1 MKKLL
6 ALALSLIL
14 VAAMLFGCGA
24 KSEAMVGNGGSA
36 ADRYYDSGSGD
47 YAPKEE
53 ISTSTS
59 NSITSADVPMQK
71 LVRKM
76 WINAETEDLDA
87 LLQQVDEKMASLGG
101 YAEKREVYNGSPSA
115 TRRYRRATITVRVPA
130 EQLNQ
135 FTDAVTG
142 LSNVTSSTE
151 SADAITLSYIATQSR
166 ITALETEQTRLLELL
181 AKAENMDTLLKIE
194 SRLTDVRT
202 ELEQVT
208 SQLRLYDN
216 MVNYATVYLELTEV
230 KEYTVVTEPE
240 TVWERIAEGFMQ
252 SLKDLGDFFTELF
265 VTVIVG
271 LPYLVVIAILVVAL
285 VLTLRARKKK
295 AKKNQ
300 TPPPPREQ

>member
-24 KSEAMVGNGGSA
+24 KSESMAGNGGSV

-87 LLQQVDEKMASLGG
+87 LLQQVDEKMATLGG

-142 LSNVTSSTE
+142 LSNVTSCTE
-151 SADAITLSYIATQSR
+151 SADDITLSYIATQSR

>member
-1 MKKLL
+1 MKKIL
-6 ALALSLIL
+6 ALTLSLLL
-14 VAAMLFGCGA
+14 VAAMLIGCGA
-24 KSEAMVGNGGSA
+24 KSESMVGNSA
-36 ADRYYDSGSGD
+36 APDRFYDGGAGGD
-47 YAPKEE
+47 QEAAESLGTNKSE
-53 ISTSTS
+53 
-59 NSITSADVPMQK
+59 SIISADAPMQK

-115 TRRYRRATITVRVPA
+115 SRRYRRATITVRVPA

-142 LSNVTSSTE
+142 LSNVTSCTE
-151 SADAITLSYIATQSR
+151 SADDITLSYIATQSR

-202 ELEQVT
+202 ELEKVT

-216 MVNYATVYLELTEV
+216 MVNYATVYLELSEV

-240 TVWERIAEGFMQ
+240 TVWERIGEGFMQ

-271 LPYLVVIAILVVAL
+271 LPYLVVIAVLVVAL
-285 VLTLRARKKK
+285 ILILRARKKK
-295 AKKNQ
+295 AKKAK
-300 TPPPPREQ
+300 TPPTPREQ

>member
-6 ALALSLIL
+6 ALTLSLIL
-14 VAAMLFGCGA
+14 VAALLIGCGA
-24 KSEAMVGNGGSA
+24 KSEAMAGSSGTA
-36 ADRYYDSGSGD
+36 ADRYYDSGSGN
-47 YAPKEE
+47 YESKEE

-59 NSITSADVPMQK
+59 NSITSAEVPMQK

-87 LLQQVDEKMASLGG
+87 LLQQVDEKMAALGG
-101 YAEKREVYNGSPSA
+101 YAEKREVYHGSPSA
-115 TRRYRRATITVRVPA
+115 SRRYRRATITVRVPA
-130 EQLNQ
+130 DRLGA

-142 LSNVTSSTE
+142 ISNVTSSTE
-151 SADAITLSYIATQSR
+151 SADDITLSYIATQSR

-202 ELEQVT
+202 ELEKVT

-216 MVNYATVYLELTEV
+216 MVNYATVYLELSEV

-240 TVWERIAEGFMQ
+240 TVWERIGTGFME
-252 SLKDLGDFFTELF
+252 SLKNLGDFFTELF
-265 VTVIVG
+265 VSVVVG
-271 LPYLVVIAILVVAL
+271 LPYLVVVAVLVVAL
-285 VLTLRARKKK
+285 VLILRARKKK
-295 AKKNQ
+295 AKKNEAPP
-300 TPPPPREQ
+300 TPRDQ